1 MFHCGMLSYSVRKKE
16 QVQQIMWPVK
26 LLPGDYILP
35 LLWSTLHTERDMNF
49 NIQDPFLAA
58 RTPLYSRYFR
68 GWILQSIANRS
79 LNRYYRVAKLIYTES
94 SMDRNSPE
102 VSVVVPLLNE
112 QDNISPL
119 YEQTTQTLTD
129 KHNYEII
136 FVDDG
141 SSDDSFT
148 ILSELQKADNKV
160 RVIRFRKNF
169 GQTAALA
176 AGFAHARGSIIVAID
191 ADLQN
196 DPADIPKMIDKL
208 HEGFDVVSGWR
219 KKRHDNAITRLIP
232 SKIANWL
239 IATIT
244 GVKLHD
250 FGCTLKAYRREV
262 LAETKLYGE
271 MHRFIPALA
280 SWNGARI
287 TEMIVNHRPRT
298 AGAAKYGLSR
308 TLKVVL
314 DLITVKFLGSFS
326 TKPIYI
332 FGGLG
337 VLSGIASVIS
347 GLAVLYQKF
356 ISATHL
362 AMNRNP
368 LLVLTAML
376 ITTTIQFI
384 LMGLLAE
391 LLVRT
396 YHESQNRPTYVIKEI
411 LESTGGPD
419 DQNGDQ
425 K

>member
-1 MFHCGMLSYSVRKKE
+1 
-16 QVQQIMWPVK
+16 
-26 LLPGDYILP
+26 
-35 LLWSTLHTERDMNF
+35 
-49 NIQDPFLAA
+49 
-58 RTPLYSRYFR
+58 
-68 GWILQSIANRS
+68 
-79 LNRYYRVAKLIYTES
+79 
-94 SMDRNSPE
+94 MDRQSAR
-102 VSVVVPLLNE
+102 VSVVIPLLDE
-112 QDNISPL
+112 QDNIKPL
-119 YEQTTQTLTD
+119 YEQITQTLSD
-129 KHNYEII
+129 KYNYEII

-141 SSDDSFT
+141 SSDNSFAV
-148 ILSELQKADNKV
+148 LAELQKADARM

-169 GQTAALA
+169 GQTAALS
-176 AGFAHARGSIIVAID
+176 AGFAHAKGEIIVAID

-208 HEGFDVVSGWR
+208 EEGFDVVSGWR
-219 KKRHDNAITRLIP
+219 KKRHDNALTRLLP

-239 IATIT
+239 IAKIT

-250 FGCTLKAYRREV
+250 FGCTLKAYRKEV
-262 LAETKLYGE
+262 LAEIKLYGE

-280 SWNGARI
+280 SWSGAKI
-287 TEMIVNHRPRT
+287 CEIVVNHRPRT
-298 AGAAKYGLSR
+298 AGAAKYTLGR
-308 TLKVVL
+308 TFKVIL

-337 VLSGIASVIS
+337 LASALGSVAT

-356 ISATHL
+356 ISASHL

-376 ITTTIQFI
+376 ITATIQFI

-396 YHESQNRPTYVIKEI
+396 YHESQNRSTYVIREI
-411 LESTGGPD
+411 LESPIDGGD
-419 DQNGDQ
+419 C